1 MGGGG
6 RNGFVQTWCATANGL
21 EAVAELHNDN
31 CLYLDELAQMDPRE
45 AAETAYLLGNGTGK
59 ARMSRSIGT
68 RKKLTWCLMFVSAGE
83 VTLADHALTAGKQT
97 KGGAEVRLL
106 NIEADAEA
114 GLGLFENIHGAETPD
129 AFARQLKDATRC
141 YYGVPL
147 RVFLDFVARNR
158 SGTETAIKN
167 FQAAFLKEHV
177 PMGASGEVFRAAHR
191 YALISA
197 AGELATDTG
206 ITGWKAGESSRA
218 AARCFKN
225 WLERRGTV
233 GAVDVEVAI
242 RQVKRFVEVNGA
254 SRFQLAKSRTDGH
267 GEPIQE
273 KVVNRAGFRVD
284 ENGEATEYLILP
296 EVFQRE
302 VCGGFD
308 YQVVGKA
315 LKERGFLHP
324 QPPHLTKK
332 CRLPEVG
339 SIRVYAL
346 DSSILGA

>member
-1 MGGGG
+1 
-6 RNGFVQTWCATANGL
+6 
-21 EAVAELHNDN
+21 
-31 CLYLDELAQMDPRE
+31 
-45 AAETAYLLGNGTGK
+45 
-59 ARMSRSIGT
+59 
-68 RKKLTWCLMFVSAGE
+68 